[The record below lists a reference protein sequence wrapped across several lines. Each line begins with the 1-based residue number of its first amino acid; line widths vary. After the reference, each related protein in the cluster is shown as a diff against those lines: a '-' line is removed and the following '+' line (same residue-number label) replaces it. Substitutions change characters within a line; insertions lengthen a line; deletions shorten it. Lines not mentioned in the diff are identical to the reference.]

1 MSLPD
6 PRAPRRRAARQPP
19 PPPRGA
25 HASEAL
31 EKLTQETRE
40 AVRGLESATG
50 GIGGLDDEAMME
62 DFVKQFQEFAGAQ
75 VMIRFTFTMLARWKL
90 EEWHGRLQILLVV
103 VLKSNG

>member
-1 MSLPD
+1 VDFPSLCSSGEASSSYGDARPVRGLGMSLPD

-40 AVRGLESATG
+40 AVRGLETATGGIG

-62 DFVKQFQEFAGAQ
+62 DFVKQFQEFAGGQ
-75 VMIRFTFTMLARWKL
+75 V
-90 EEWHGRLQILLVV
+90 
-103 VLKSNG
+103 

>member
-6 PRAPRRRAARQPP
+6 PRAPRRRAARQ
-19 PPPRGA
+19 PPRGA

-75 VMIRFTFTMLARWKL
+75 VMICFTFTMLD
-90 EEWHGRLQILLVV
+90 Q
-103 VLKSNG
+103 